1 MINPAITDPIATL
14 LGAWSTGLGTA
25 SVFFRIVVSVVL
37 SAIIGCE
44 RSSKRHSAGFRTF
57 ILVSL
62 ASTTAMLIDIYLA
75 ESFGFKLPMLSVASV
90 IAVAITS
97 GNSVLF
103 SSRNQIKGLT
113 TSVGLWACGF
123 IGLAIGAGLYL
134 LTIVSFSALLC
145 SLMFFPQVENLLK
158 NISNHFDIHLELK
171 NRDDL
176 KEFVATIRKLGLRI
190 DDIEMNP
197 AYLNSGLSVY
207 TIGLTIDSPELKKY
221 KKHSEIIEALS
232 SLEYIYHI
240 EELI

>member
-1 MINPAITDPIATL
+1 MTNISDPIAVF
-14 LGAWSTGLGTA
+14 LGEWSTGLGWTSVVFRILL
-25 SVFFRIVVSVVL
+25 SVFL
-37 SAIIGCE
+37 AAIIGFE

-62 ASTTAMLIDIYLA
+62 ASTTAMLMDLYLM
-75 ESFGFKLPMLSVASV
+75 EFVSVKLPMLSVASV
-90 IAVAITS
+90 FAVAMTS

-103 SSRNQIKGLT
+103 SSRSKIKGLT

-123 IGLAIGAGLYL
+123 IGLATGAGLYL
-134 LTIVSFSALLC
+134 LTAVAFIALLC
-145 SLMFFPQVENLLK
+145 SLMFFPQVESVLK

-171 NRDDL
+171 SRTDL
-176 KEFVATIRKLGLRI
+176 KDFVLTIRKLGLRI
-190 DDIEMNP
+190 DDIEMNT

-207 TIGLTIDSPELKKY
+207 TVGLTIDSPELKKY

-232 SLEYIYHI
+232 SLDYIYHI

>member
-1 MINPAITDPIATL
+1 MTNISDPIAAF
-14 LGAWSTGLGTA
+14 LGEWSTGLGWTSVVFRILL
-25 SVFFRIVVSVVL
+25 SVFL
-37 SAIIGCE
+37 AAIIGFE

-62 ASTTAMLIDIYLA
+62 ASTTAMLMDLYLM
-75 ESFGFKLPMLSVASV
+75 EFVSVKLPMLSVASV
-90 IAVAITS
+90 FAVAMTS

-103 SSRNQIKGLT
+103 SSRSKIKGLT

-123 IGLAIGAGLYL
+123 IGLATGAGLYL
-134 LTIVSFSALLC
+134 LTAVAFIALLC
-145 SLMFFPQVENLLK
+145 SLMFFPQVESVLK

-171 NRDDL
+171 SRTDL
-176 KEFVATIRKLGLRI
+176 KDFVLTIRKLGLRI
-190 DDIEMNP
+190 DDIEMNT

-207 TIGLTIDSPELKKY
+207 TVGLTIDSPELKKY

-232 SLEYIYHI
+232 SLDYIYHI